1 MNAVVLERVR
11 AQLTQRQ
18 RRRELFVNKRAHYT
32 SLVDKQQG
40 DSSDKPHSAASKR
53 DKLTQRVDGAEATI
67 KQMDRDIHKLTDMI
81 ARLEAA

>member
-18 RRRELFVNKRAHYT
+18 RRREQFVNKRAHYT
-32 SLVDKQQG
+32 SIIDKQQG
-40 DSSDKPHSAASKR
+40 DSSDKQHSAAGKR

-67 KQMDRDIHKLTDMI
+67 KQMDRDIHKLMDII